1 MGAPNPWHHS
11 LPPLD
16 SKNQLLEGEHPLD
29 MIRDFLLEWPGEPTV
44 LLSKVSQRHQR
55 LVQIVGGYPEIGI
68 TSYPL
73 DWPLHPKSLKAM
85 RLSRYL
91 DSLPSPV
98 EGMSLR
104 SALLNKDASIRNL
117 DLHEG
122 HARKSYRRFLAL
134 LFIGIREDFG
144 VKQFG
149 FTEKELKLLG
159 SLHSSASDRIG
170 PCWPWNEIEYYNGNN
185 KKVEIT
191 WENNSD
197 LFDTSQG
204 EIWGIKFQKI
214 QKWIIH
220 WSASRTDKDWTAT
233 LIRGA
238 SALIEGVL
246 SSLRHA
252 IIHNFG
258 VGSIVVD
265 GGGRLEFIAKYNPE
279 GIINAALYSAFANP
293 YFGKSDGLSYKA
305 KFANEV
311 EQVIS
316 RWGDIREKVPFYKRL
331 EKQLPPHVVYQP
343 GSDLS
348 HHSSDEVEFGQS
360 KNCPLCNHEIPIPSG
375 VSWQS
380 LFGRPENNV
389 CDFHS
394 LLYYTG
400 KAQRYLDSAIRDRG
414 KSLKFTSKETFV
426 SSIARLDLNSLG
438 LLFTSEYDDSAEFSL
453 DVKRRRSFRFNSHW
467 WQIIHEVVDSSNYQV
482 DRIAAWM
489 AAGDDI
495 ILAEYRPIDQK
506 ESSEESDLGI
516 LLSNLAFKLSDLSDE
531 EFQHHRLTFSGG
543 LSIRGDDTIQNC
555 LVQAEEFE
563 HWSKRFWRGYMLSK
577 GNEEYLIG
585 KSGNTK
591 EYFDFEKLRKSND
604 VSFKLSRDC
613 LWISDSMSF

>member
-29 MIRDFLLEWPGEPTV
+29 MIRDFILEWPGEPTV
-44 LLSKVSQRHQR
+44 LLNQISKRHQR

-91 DSLPSPV
+91 DSLPSPI

-117 DLHEG
+117 NKNEA

-134 LFIGIREDFG
+134 LLIGIREDFG
-144 VKQFG
+144 IKQLG
-149 FTEKELKLLG
+149 FTDKELMFLG
-159 SLHSSASDRIG
+159 SLHSSAHDRVG
-170 PCWPWNEIEYYNGNN
+170 TCWPWDEIEYYNGN
-185 KKVEIT
+185 KAKVEST
-191 WENNSD
+191 WENNAD
-197 LFDTSQG
+197 LFDSAQG
-204 EIWGIKFQKI
+204 ELWGVKFKKI
-214 QKWIIH
+214 QKWILH
-220 WSASRTDKDWTAT
+220 WSASESDKDWTAT

-238 SALIEGVL
+238 SALIEGAI
-246 SSLRHA
+246 SSLRNQ

-258 VGSIVVD
+258 VGSIIVD
-265 GGGRLEFIAKYNPE
+265 GGGRLEFIAKYNPQNM
-279 GIINAALYSAFANP
+279 IDAALRMTFSGAYLGPGWS
-293 YFGKSDGLSYKA
+293 LSYQP
-305 KFANEV
+305 KFSQEV
-311 EQVIS
+311 DKVIN
-316 RWGDIREKVPFYKRL
+316 RWGDISDKDQFYTRL
-331 EKQLPPHVVYQP
+331 QNNLPPHEVYRP
-343 GSDLS
+343 SDRIEDD
-348 HHSSDEVEFGQS
+348 DEDVEFGNS
-360 KNCPLCNHEIPIPSG
+360 KKCPLCNSENQIPKD
-375 VSWQS
+375 VSWSS
-380 LFGRPENNV
+380 LFSKVENNV

-414 KSLKFTSKETFV
+414 KSLKYTSKETFV

-438 LLFTSEYDDSAEFSL
+438 LLFTSEYDDSRELSL
-453 DVKRRRSFRFNSHW
+453 DVRRRRSFRFNSHW

-495 ILAEYRPIDQK
+495 ILAEYRPMNQK
-506 ESSEESDLGI
+506 NSSEESDLGI

-543 LSIRGDDTIQNC
+543 LSIRGDGTIQNC

-563 HWSKRFWRGYMLSK
+563 HWSKRFWRGYMLSND
-577 GNEEYLIG
+577 NEEYLIG
-585 KSGNTK
+585 RLGEPK

-604 VSFKLSRDC
+604 VSFKLSRDS